1 MATALDYFT
10 LEQIERA
17 RRYHRPLYLLFFLD
31 LALDFAILAVLA
43 FGPPGDWIGE
53 WLGGLPFWANALA
66 WPAIVVAIGWLV
78 GLSLAY
84 WRGHVRERRWGFSTQ
99 TASGWLL
106 DRVKGLV
113 VGLVLTP
120 GIMLAFVAIA
130 RWQPRA
136 WPGIAAP
143 GTAAI
148 VLFLSFIAPLVLEPL
163 FNRFRPLQDRV
174 MAADLRTLANQAGVP
189 VRDVL
194 VADASRRTKKEN
206 AYVSG
211 LGRTRRVVL
220 YDTLLARAEPS
231 EVRLVA
237 AHELGHR
244 RMRHVAW
251 WTLIGMG
258 GAVGAVLLLWALLE
272 QPAVLRAIGAKAAG
286 DPRIVPFVLLVAG
299 AVQLIATPFAAA
311 LSRRWETAADR
322 FALEL
327 TSDADVFERSF
338 RSLAI
343 SNLLD
348 LDPPQLFYLMA
359 FTHPTPPERIA
370 AGRRWATERAKLT
383 TPTPPTRAL

>member
-10 LEQIERA
+10 PKQVERA
-17 RRYHRPLYLLFFLD
+17 RQYHRPLYLLFVLD
-31 LALDFAILAVLA
+31 LALDFAVLALLA
-43 FGPPGDWIGE
+43 FGPPGDWIGK
-53 WLGGLPFWANALA
+53 WLGGLPFWAEALT
-66 WPAIVVAIGWLV
+66 WPAIVVAIGWLM
-78 GLSLAY
+78 GLPFSY
-84 WRGHVRERRWGFSTQ
+84 WRGHVRETRWGFSTQ
-99 TASGWLL
+99 TASGWFV
-106 DRVKGLV
+106 DRVKGLA
-113 VGLVLTP
+113 VGLVLTAVV
-120 GIMLAFVAIA
+120 MFAFVAVA
-130 RWQPRA
+130 RWQPRV
-136 WPGIAAP
+136 WPALAAP
-143 GTAAI
+143 GAAAI
-148 VLFLSFIAPLVLEPL
+148 VLFLSFIAPVVLEPI
-163 FNRFRPLQDRV
+163 FNRFRSLEDQAMV
-174 MAADLRTLANQAGVP
+174 ADLRTLADQAGVP

-211 LGRTRRVVL
+211 LGKTRRVVV

-231 EVRLVA
+231 EVRLIA

-272 QPAVLRAIGAKAAG
+272 QPAVLRAIGAQAAG

-299 AVQLIATPFAAA
+299 SVQAIATPVAAA

-327 TSDADVFERSF
+327 TPDADVFEKSF

-348 LDPPQLFYLMA
+348 LDPPRLFYLMA

-370 AGRRWATERAKLT
+370 AGRRWAAARPQV
-383 TPTPPTRAL
+383 TPPSPPTRAS